1 MISFQDDY
9 IALVLYPELFIS
21 WLGMVRNCD
30 HEVGRE
36 QRGRGDGSGWLQE
49 ADRFFQ
55 TVGQDVSKK
64 DQDQKSPWLQLYYV

>member
-1 MISFQDDY
+1 MIMISFQDDY

-36 QRGRGDGSGWLQE
+36 QRGRGDGSG
-49 ADRFFQ
+49 
-55 TVGQDVSKK
+55 
-64 DQDQKSPWLQLYYV
+64 